1 MSSRHKNEKSREI
14 RACAMTCTKASDY
27 AWFDEFEQFKTE
39 NNIISETKFLTVTNL
54 AFHCKQV
61 LP

>member
-1 MSSRHKNEKSREI
+1 MKKAEKLEQ
-14 RACAMTCTKASDY
+14 ACAMACTKASAY
-27 AWFDEFEQFKTE
+27 AWFDEFEQFKIE
-39 NNIISETKFLTVTNL
+39 NNITSETKFLTVTNL